1 MKINLEIKNILP
13 IFVTENKTKEN
24 MKRNHELYV
33 GERVFD
39 CNEMLVMH
47 VTAINED
54 GTVELEMLGD
64 DEQENRLMFDS
75 ELEEGDYKWTTD
87 EPHMIYQFAKG
98 LVDREGNPVCY
109 EHNDTRDEYPYYAPY
124 LNENL
129 YSFEVFDEH
138 DDFVGTNIKFTMSA
152 ELMNLIDDPY
162 DREAVVE
169 GMYPEVAQDIRETA
183 DKDFNDSDVR
193 LAMARLLLKTFAKTE
208 EN

>member
-87 EPHMIYQFAKG
+87 EPDMIYQFAKG

-129 YSFEVFDEH
+129 FSFEVFDE
-138 DDFVGTNIKFTMSA
+138 K
-152 ELMNLIDDPY
+152 
-162 DREAVVE
+162 
-169 GMYPEVAQDIRETA
+169 
-183 DKDFNDSDVR
+183 
-193 LAMARLLLKTFAKTE
+193 E